1 MQQGRRTASL
11 KASYE
16 AVSKSVELTKELAL
30 GREYG
35 NVSSRSAQAAST
47 ADHVST
53 TKSSSSRHKKWV
65 VSDVIYTYTQ
75 PTVSKHRRQNGTMM
89 LPCALGLLLGGRL
102 NCIIPVNNCHTW
114 GPRDESLVVTLLF
127 LRAGEKRNQ
136 FCFVW
141 IYFIAWQKLVNFLHT
156 LRKVYATILCI

>member
-53 TKSSSSRHKKWV
+53 TKS
-65 VSDVIYTYTQ
+65 
-75 PTVSKHRRQNGTMM
+75 
-89 LPCALGLLLGGRL
+89 
-102 NCIIPVNNCHTW
+102 
-114 GPRDESLVVTLLF
+114 
-127 LRAGEKRNQ
+127 
-136 FCFVW
+136 
-141 IYFIAWQKLVNFLHT
+141 
-156 LRKVYATILCI
+156 